1 MTHGSVAALVTSL
14 WSFNFPFPPADV
26 DNNLEIYSHQGWRT
40 LGQESARHLHS
51 FSVLPL
57 TLLTSSP
64 MLQSHGVLRVV
75 LAMPH
80 FHTVILEASLLTT
93 KLTYCSSNLE
103 VQAMNS
109 CLHLVFNLY
118 SCHPTHRYYWLNYVH
133 SLTSMI
139 SISSISISEMPSLS
153 EPFLPALWM
162 HSTWVFPLPSLLTS
176 PLLQVGS
183 RLLSHHSICLFMV
196 LLHVMI
202 YQYVQ
207 PSLLLGQML
216 LRT

>member
-14 WSFNFPFPPADV
+14 WSFNFPFPPAAI
-26 DNNLEIYSHQGWRT
+26 DNNLEVYSHQGWRT

-51 FSVLPL
+51 FSALPL

-93 KLTYCSSNLE
+93 KLTYCSSSLE

-109 CLHLVFNLY
+109 CLHLAFYLY
-118 SCHPTHRYYWLNYVH
+118 SCHPTHRYIDWTMFILSPQWFLSLLSLFQKCLH
-133 SLTSMI
+133 SLSLFCLPYECIPLGCFLCQACWHLPSCKWAPVFSATIAFAYLWCSCMSWFTSMCN
-139 SISSISISEMPSLS
+139 
-153 EPFLPALWM
+153 
-162 HSTWVFPLPSLLTS
+162 
-176 PLLQVGS
+176 
-183 RLLSHHSICLFMV
+183 LLS
-196 LLHVMI
+196 
-202 YQYVQ
+202 Y
-207 PSLLLGQML
+207 
-216 LRT
+216 